1 MRKKFS
7 MQTIDIPCDET
18 IKWNDIKK
26 AKKLRFKMVDNP
38 DLIEILMT
46 ESNAQLLN
54 QAEGSPFIVEPL
66 ATLIGKEIFTSFSE
80 EILKGIVNLSTIN
93 HTLTKRHI

>member
-7 MQTIDIPCDET
+7 MQTIDIPCDKT

-38 DLIEILMT
+38 DVIEILMI

-80 EILKGIVNLSTIN
+80 EY
-93 HTLTKRHI
+93 

>member
-7 MQTIDIPCDET
+7 MQTIDIPCDKT

-38 DLIEILMT
+38 DVIEILMI

-80 EILKGIVNLSTIN
+80 EILKGIVTYP
-93 HTLTKRHI
+93 H